1 MPAAEERATR
11 QQVLDVAARLF
22 REKGYAGTTQREIA
36 KRCGIQAASLYYHF
50 ASKDD
55 LLLEV
60 LDYGIE
66 RIFAAVRAAV
76 ERLPEDAP
84 IEQKVRAAAHAHLES
99 FFVYGDYTA
108 TNIRVFGQAPKAVQR
123 KNLALRDGYE
133 RYWTELFQQ
142 GQKRGEIRRGADLG
156 LVRLFLLG
164 ALNRTVEWWDED
176 GALGLED
183 LADRFTAILFHGIG
197 DARSAAAAPRR
208 RAPRRA
214 RV

>member
-1 MPAAEERATR
+1 MPATDERATR
-11 QQVLDVAARLF
+11 QQILDVAARLF

-36 KRCGIQAASLYYHF
+36 KRCGIKAASLYYHF

-60 LDYGIE
+60 LDFGIE
-66 RIFAAVRAAV
+66 RIFAAVRTAV
-76 ERLPEDAP
+76 ERLPADAP
-84 IEQKVRAAAHAHLES
+84 IAQKVRAAAHAHLES

-133 RYWTELFQQ
+133 RYWAELFEQ
-142 GQKRGEIRRGADLG
+142 GLRRGEIRRGADLA

-176 GALGLED
+176 GALGLDE
-183 LADRFTAILFHGIG
+183 LADRFTALLFDGIG
-197 DARSAAAAPRR
+197 APRRAAPRR
-208 RAPRRA
+208 GLPRSSRG
-214 RV
+214 